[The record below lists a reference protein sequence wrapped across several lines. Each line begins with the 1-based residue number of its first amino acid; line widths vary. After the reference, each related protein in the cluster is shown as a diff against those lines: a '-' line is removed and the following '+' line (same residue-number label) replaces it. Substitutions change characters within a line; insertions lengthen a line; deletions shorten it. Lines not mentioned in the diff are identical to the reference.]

1 MGGWGGGGARSVER
15 LADAVPTVR
24 CGRRLGS
31 SRQGGSD
38 FSRLAGPVSAVI
50 QYINHLPRPDMKA
63 DAIAVTLPKGA
74 IKKVARVVG
83 LSREE
88 ILRAANWLMS
98 PPGSVAKRATASSA

>member
-1 MGGWGGGGARSVER
+1 
-15 LADAVPTVR
+15 
-24 CGRRLGS
+24 
-31 SRQGGSD
+31 
-38 FSRLAGPVSAVI
+38 
-50 QYINHLPRPDMKA
+50 MKA